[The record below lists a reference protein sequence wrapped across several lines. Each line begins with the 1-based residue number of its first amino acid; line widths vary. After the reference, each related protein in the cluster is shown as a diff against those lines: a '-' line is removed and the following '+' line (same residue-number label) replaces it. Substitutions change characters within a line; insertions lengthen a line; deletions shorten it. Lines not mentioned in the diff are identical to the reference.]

1 LYVDLYSLM
10 RKFIVGP
17 PGTGKTTRLVELY
30 YGLIQQ
36 YNMESIITISH
47 TNVAADE
54 IRDRIRNE
62 KNAKKYKVWD
72 KIKANNKKFY
82 EEHISTIH
90 SYCKSKLFGAQVFD
104 EECYLELDRQN
115 KLFSRHYHG
124 GKDLKALSKKHP
136 FWKFL
141 GFATDN
147 DLRFSEY
154 WKKLSDHD
162 RKEYKYTLPQL
173 ISLDDYYQKFKKDYK
188 LNKKSSNVVDFID
201 MIDQFNK
208 APKDPE
214 IKVLIVDEAQDS
226 SAPQRKALDKME
238 KKAEVVYWAG
248 DPDQSIYGFAGADP
262 DYFSRISA
270 QPDCEELKQ
279 GHRCPRIINEYCKQ
293 VIAPI
298 WQHYGYTRTWKPR
311 EDKKTGKVIEGEKH
325 PLENLERC
333 PKLPLLIDRLH
344 NTDETFIFT
353 YRGGNE
359 CLDRILNFLKKEGI
373 RYSSYGTEN
382 KFVKDWEI
390 NCHRNFPDFTAGKP
404 LDLKLIK
411 DICKKGNSLLLEPG
425 YQKFDFKDFQKRDY
439 TLQELINKG
448 VFTPKTSQYKKYE
461 QVKHRESRTSD
472 LENFK
477 RTEYINKIIKKNI
490 DLKKDVRVFY
500 DNIHSIKGTEFDNVI
515 FDESLIR
522 PEPRF
527 DRLRLRYV
535 GCSRAKKTLWLL
547 KTITGETL

>member
-1 LYVDLYSLM
+1 M

-30 YGLIQQ
+30 YDLIK
-36 YNMESIITISH
+36 YYRMESIITISH

-54 IRDRIRNE
+54 IRDRIRNQE
-62 KNAKKYKVWD
+62 NAIKYGVWD
-72 KIKANNKKFY
+72 KIKSNNKKFY
-82 EEHISTIH
+82 EDHISTIH
-90 SYCKSKLFGAQVFD
+90 SYCKSNLFGAQVFD
-104 EECYLELDRQN
+104 EECYIELDRQN
-115 KLFSRHYHG
+115 KLFSRHYRG
-124 GKDLKALSKKHP
+124 GKDLQTLSKRHP

-147 DLRFSEY
+147 ALTFSEY
-154 WKKLSDHD
+154 WKKLSPYD
-162 RKEYKYTLPQL
+162 RDEYKYNLPQL
-173 ISLDDYYQKFKKDYK
+173 ISLNDYYQKFKKDYK

-208 APKDPE
+208 APKDPN

-226 SAPQRKALDKME
+226 SVPQRKALDKME
-238 KKAEVVYWAG
+238 KNAEVVYWAG

-270 QPDCEELKQ
+270 EPHEELKQ
-279 GHRCPRIINEYCKQ
+279 GYRCPRVINEYCKE

-298 WQHYGYTRTWKPR
+298 WQHYGYTRTWEPR
-311 EDKKTGKVIEGEKH
+311 KDKEGKIIEGEKYQ
-325 PLENLERC
+325 LENLERC
-333 PKLPLLIDRLH
+333 PQLPRLMERLH
-344 NTDETFIFT
+344 NTEETFIFT
-353 YRGGNE
+353 YRGGTE
-359 CLDRILNFLKKEGI
+359 CLERILTFLKREGI
-373 RYSSYGTEN
+373 RYASYGTEN

-390 NCHRNFPDFTAGKP
+390 GCHRNFPDFASGKP

-411 DICKKGNSLLLEPG
+411 DICKKGNSLLLERG
-425 YQKFDFKDFQKRDY
+425 YQKFDFKDFKKGDY
-439 TLQELINKG
+439 TLHELINKG
-448 VFTPKTSQYKKYE
+448 IFKPQASQYRKYE
-461 QVKHRESRTSD
+461 QVKHKESGSSD

-477 RTEYINKIIKKNI
+477 RTEYINKIIKENI
-490 DLKKDVRVFY
+490 DLKKNLRVLYENFQ
-500 DNIHSIKGTEFDNVI
+500 SIKGTEFDNVI

-527 DRLRLRYV
+527 DRLRLLYV

-547 KTITGETL
+547 KTITGGIL

>member
-1 LYVDLYSLM
+1 M

-30 YGLIQQ
+30 YDLIKH
-36 YNMESIITISH
+36 YRMETIITISH

-54 IRDRIRNE
+54 IRDRIRDQE
-62 KNAKKYKVWD
+62 NAIKYGVWD
-72 KIKANNKKFY
+72 KIKSNNKKFY
-82 EEHISTIH
+82 EDHISTIH
-90 SYCKSKLFGAQVFD
+90 SYCKSNLFGAQVFD
-104 EECYLELDRQN
+104 EECYIELDRQN
-115 KLFSRHYHG
+115 KLFSRHYRG
-124 GKDLKALSKKHP
+124 GKDLQTLSKRHP

-147 DLRFSEY
+147 ALTFSEY
-154 WKKLSDHD
+154 WKKLSPYD
-162 RKEYKYTLPQL
+162 RDEYKYNLPQL
-173 ISLDDYYQKFKKDYK
+173 ISLNDYYQKFKKDYK

-208 APKDPE
+208 APKDPN

-226 SAPQRKALDKME
+226 SVPQRKALDKME
-238 KKAEVVYWAG
+238 KNAEVVYWAG

-270 QPDCEELKQ
+270 EPHEELKQ
-279 GHRCPRIINEYCKQ
+279 GYRCPRVINEYCKE

-298 WQHYGYTRTWKPR
+298 WQHYGYTRTWEPR
-311 EDKKTGKVIEGEKH
+311 KDKEGKIIEGEKYQ
-325 PLENLERC
+325 LENLERC
-333 PKLPLLIDRLH
+333 PQLPRLMERLH
-344 NTDETFIFT
+344 NTEETFIFT
-353 YRGGNE
+353 YRGGTE
-359 CLDRILNFLKKEGI
+359 CLERILTFLKREGI
-373 RYSSYGTEN
+373 RYASYGTEN

-390 NCHRNFPDFTAGKP
+390 GCHRNFPDFASGKP

-411 DICKKGNSLLLEPG
+411 DICKKGNSLLLERG
-425 YQKFDFKDFQKRDY
+425 YQKFDFKDFKKGDY
-439 TLQELINKG
+439 TLHELINKG
-448 VFTPKTSQYKKYE
+448 IFKPQASQYRKYE
-461 QVKHRESRTSD
+461 QVKHKESGSSD

-477 RTEYINKIIKKNI
+477 RTEYINKIIKENI
-490 DLKKDVRVFY
+490 DLKKNLRVFY

-547 KTITGETL
+547 KTITGGIL

>member
-1 LYVDLYSLM
+1 M

-30 YGLIQQ
+30 YDLIQK
-36 YNMESIITISH
+36 YSMESIITISH

-54 IRDRIRNE
+54 IRDRIRDE
-62 KNAKKYKVWD
+62 KNATKYKVWD
-72 KIKANNKKFY
+72 KIKAHNKKFY
-82 EEHISTIH
+82 EDHISTIH
-90 SYCKSKLFGAQVFD
+90 SYCKSNLFGAQVFD
-104 EECYLELDRQN
+104 EEGYLELDRQN

-136 FWKFL
+136 FWRFL
-141 GFATDN
+141 GFSTDN
-147 DLRFSEY
+147 DLSFPEY
-154 WKKLSDHD
+154 WKTLSPHD
-162 RKEYKYTLPQL
+162 RQEYKYTLSQL
-173 ISLDDYYQKFKKDYK
+173 ISLDDFYQKFKKDYK

-208 APKDPE
+208 APKDPD

-226 SAPQRKALDKME
+226 SVPQRKALAKME
-238 KKAEVVYWAG
+238 KNAEVVYWAG

-270 QPDCEELKQ
+270 KPDEELKQ
-279 GHRCPRIINEYCKQ
+279 GYRCPRIINEYCKE

-298 WQHYGYTRTWKPR
+298 WQRYGYTRTWKPR
-311 EDKKTGKVIEGEKH
+311 EDKKTGKVIEGEKY

-359 CLDRILNFLKKEGI
+359 CLDRILNFLKKEGV

-425 YQKFDFKDFQKRDY
+425 YQKFDFKGFQKRDY
-439 TLQELINKG
+439 TLHELINKG
-448 VFTPKTSQYKKYE
+448 IFTSKASHYKKYE
-461 QVKHRESRTSD
+461 QVKHRESKTSD

-477 RTEYINKIIKKNI
+477 RTEYINKIIKDNV
-490 DLKKDVRVFY
+490 DLKENLKVFY

-535 GCSRAKKTLWLL
+535 GCSRARKTLWLL
-547 KTITGETL
+547 KTITGGTL

>member
-1 LYVDLYSLM
+1 M

-30 YGLIQQ
+30 YDLIKH
-36 YNMESIITISH
+36 YRMETIITISH

-54 IRDRIRNE
+54 IRDRIRNQE
-62 KNAKKYKVWD
+62 NAIKYGVWD
-72 KIKANNKKFY
+72 KIKSHNKKFY
-82 EEHISTIH
+82 EDHISTIH
-90 SYCKSKLFGAQVFD
+90 SYCKSNLFGAQVFD
-104 EECYLELDRQN
+104 EECYIELDRQN
-115 KLFSRHYHG
+115 KLFSRHYRG
-124 GKDLKALSKKHP
+124 GKDLQTLSKRHP

-147 DLRFSEY
+147 ALTFSEY
-154 WKKLSDHD
+154 WKKLSPYD
-162 RKEYKYTLPQL
+162 RDEYKYNLPQL
-173 ISLDDYYQKFKKDYK
+173 ISLNEYYQKFKKDYK

-208 APKDPE
+208 APKDPN

-226 SAPQRKALDKME
+226 SVPQRKALDKME
-238 KKAEVVYWAG
+238 KNAEVVYWAG

-270 QPDCEELKQ
+270 EPHEELKQ
-279 GHRCPRIINEYCKQ
+279 GYRCPRVINEYCKE

-298 WQHYGYTRTWKPR
+298 WQHYGYTRTWEPR
-311 EDKKTGKVIEGEKH
+311 KDKEGKIIEGEKYQ
-325 PLENLERC
+325 LENLERC
-333 PKLPLLIDRLH
+333 PQLPRLMERLH
-344 NTDETFIFT
+344 NTEETFIFT
-353 YRGGNE
+353 YRGGTE
-359 CLDRILNFLKKEGI
+359 CLERILTFLKREGI
-373 RYSSYGTEN
+373 RYASYGTEN

-390 NCHRNFPDFTAGKP
+390 GCHRNFPDFASGKP

-411 DICKKGNSLLLEPG
+411 DICKKGNSLLLERG
-425 YQKFDFKDFQKRDY
+425 YQKFDFKDFKKGDY
-439 TLQELINKG
+439 TLHELINKG
-448 VFTPKTSQYKKYE
+448 IFKPQASQYRKYE
-461 QVKHRESRTSD
+461 QVKHKESGSSD

-477 RTEYINKIIKKNI
+477 RTEYINKIIKENI
-490 DLKKDVRVFY
+490 DLKKNLRVFY

-547 KTITGETL
+547 KTITGGIL

>member
-1 LYVDLYSLM
+1 M

-30 YGLIQQ
+30 YDLIK
-36 YNMESIITISH
+36 YYRMESIITISH

-54 IRDRIRNE
+54 IRDRIRNQE
-62 KNAKKYKVWD
+62 NAIKYGVWD
-72 KIKANNKKFY
+72 KIKSNNKKFY
-82 EEHISTIH
+82 EDHISTIH
-90 SYCKSKLFGAQVFD
+90 SYCKSNLFGAQVFD
-104 EECYLELDRQN
+104 EECYIELDRQN
-115 KLFSRHYHG
+115 KLFSRHYRG
-124 GKDLKALSKKHP
+124 GKDLQTLSKRHP

-147 DLRFSEY
+147 ALTFSEY
-154 WKKLSDHD
+154 WKKLSPYD
-162 RKEYKYTLPQL
+162 RDEYKYNLPQL
-173 ISLDDYYQKFKKDYK
+173 ISLNDYYQKFKKDYK

-208 APKDPE
+208 APKDPN

-226 SAPQRKALDKME
+226 SVPQRKALDKME
-238 KKAEVVYWAG
+238 KNAEVVYWAG

-270 QPDCEELKQ
+270 EPHEELKQ
-279 GHRCPRIINEYCKQ
+279 GYRCPRVINEYCKE

-298 WQHYGYTRTWKPR
+298 WQHYGYTRTWEPR
-311 EDKKTGKVIEGEKH
+311 KDKEGKIIEGEKYQ
-325 PLENLERC
+325 LENLERC
-333 PKLPLLIDRLH
+333 PQLPRLMERLH
-344 NTDETFIFT
+344 NTEETFIFT
-353 YRGGNE
+353 YRGGTE
-359 CLDRILNFLKKEGI
+359 CLERILTFLKREGI
-373 RYSSYGTEN
+373 RYASYGTEN

-390 NCHRNFPDFTAGKP
+390 GCHRNFPDFASGKP

-411 DICKKGNSLLLEPG
+411 DICKKGNSLLLERG
-425 YQKFDFKDFQKRDY
+425 YQKFDFKDFKKGDY
-439 TLQELINKG
+439 TLHELINKG
-448 VFTPKTSQYKKYE
+448 IFKPQASQYRKSE
-461 QVKHRESRTSD
+461 QVKHKESGSSD

-477 RTEYINKIIKKNI
+477 RTEYINKIIKENI
-490 DLKKDVRVFY
+490 DLKKNLRVFY

-547 KTITGETL
+547 KTITGGIL